1 MCEGVKLQQWKIF
14 FHFLRNLT
22 IFDLMLQT
30 SSLIK
35 VLLTTIRNNALQIA
49 YLRTIRRILSWIVW
63 LEVSKRI
70 FYPDCYLFFLLHF
83 ALLNSASPLEN
94 WPLFGLLSL
103 TCLVAKKKFAIFKK
117 LCNSIRAPIWKRE
130 EAKWFWQSPINPRW
144 VCGISKSIV
153 WPTMG
158 EVFRSGIGAKR
169 LQIICRTF
177 DDGLSEFINF

>member
-1 MCEGVKLQQWKIF
+1 
-14 FHFLRNLT
+14 
-22 IFDLMLQT
+22 MLQT

-70 FYPDCYLFFLLHF
+70 FYPDCFFYFLHHD
-83 ALLNSASPLEN
+83 ALLNFSIPVRKLAFV
-94 WPLFGLLSL
+94 WPFVLNLS
-103 TCLVAKKKFAIFKK
+103 CCKKKFAIFKK

-177 DDGLSEFINF
+177 DDGVSEFIIF